1 MAEREFEAEL
11 ERMFNQPP
19 VFDGKDGFA
28 DNDAFA
34 RRVNAKL
41 NKSWRLRAFGLAT
54 AGAVGGLIAI
64 SQTIGS
70 NFNLR
75 FTEASA
81 QSVSRVDGLYEQ
93 TVGQFENLGGADL
106 AAIGLNGNLVA
117 MMAIALVLGMAAMG
131 MRLIDEA

>member
-19 VFDGKDGFA
+19 AFA
-28 DNDAFA
+28 DNEAFA
-34 RRVNAKL
+34 RRVNSKL
-41 NKSWRLRAFGLAT
+41 NKAWRLRAVGIAT

-64 SQTIGS
+64 SQTIGA
-70 NFNLR
+70 NFNLQLA
-75 FTEASA
+75 EAS
-81 QSVSRVDGLYEQ
+81 QSVQRVDGVYER
-93 TVGQFENLGGADL
+93 TVSQFDSLAGVDL

-117 MMAIALVLGMAAMG
+117 MMAIALILGMAAMG